1 MNWKDEFAT
10 GIHNIDDQHET
21 ILESIT
27 RFERNSEEGTA
38 SEAMRPLLL
47 RTRELVVLHFK
58 VEESLMQLLA
68 YSDLRAHRAE
78 HKCILDHIAD
88 LEGQVLRNDV
98 QDKLAPLVRH
108 LLFGH
113 VADSDKRFAQYAL
126 DLFSGPSL
134 GVRRTAD

>member
-21 ILESIT
+21 ILESIS
-27 RFERNSEEGTA
+27 RFELNSEAGKGL
-38 SEAMRPLLL
+38 EAMRPLLL

-68 YSDLRAHRAE
+68 YPDLQIHRDE
-78 HKCILDHIAD
+78 HKYVMDHIEA
-88 LEGQVLRNDV
+88 LEEQVLRDNV
-98 QDKLAPLVRH
+98 RDKLASLVRH

-113 VADSDKRFAQYAL
+113 VAESDKRFGQYAL
-126 DLFSGPSL
+126 ALFGGPSF
-134 GVRRTAD
+134 GVPRTAD

>member
-1 MNWKDEFAT
+1 MNWKDEYAT

-21 ILESIT
+21 ILEFVT
-27 RFERNSEEGTA
+27 RFERTSEEGTP

-47 RTRELVVLHFK
+47 RTRELVVLHFT

-68 YSDLRAHRAE
+68 YSDSKAHRAE
-78 HKCILDHIAD
+78 HKYILDHIAA
-88 LEGQVLRNDV
+88 LEGQVLRNNV
-98 QDKLAPLVRH
+98 QDNLAPLVRH

-126 DLFSGPSL
+126 DLFSGPSS
-134 GVRRTAD
+134 GVSNR